1 MQMPPPYPCPESAS
15 KDTATSSRAFVETI
29 EYSRFVEF
37 CEACRHFR
45 YIGLCYGPPG
55 IGKSLSAV
63 RYSRADQIVPR
74 DRWTNEV
81 SDDLPVDTLLYTTS
95 VINTPSGVRND
106 INMARERVMSIVL
119 NPIRREAAAVLE
131 EIRVKDERRRREI
144 MDKPGCSPCD
154 RPAVD
159 PTYFETYK
167 QYQIKERAIE
177 DPTTLILVDEA
188 DRLHMNSLEQIRS
201 IFDEG
206 TAGFVLIDMPGIEKR
221 IARFPQFYSRIG
233 FVHEF
238 RPLDAE
244 QIQNLLESKWAP
256 VGVNL
261 PDEQLLPEVI
271 ASLIRMTGGNFRL
284 LTRLLT
290 QIERVLSVNDLH
302 LVSTAVSKRRGTVSS
317 SVPDDTDYAK

>member
-1 MQMPPPYPCPESAS
+1 MQKPPSHPYPEFAS
-15 KDTATSSRAFVETI
+15 KGTETSRRAFVETI
-29 EYSRFVEF
+29 EYNRFVEF
-37 CEACRHFR
+37 CDACRHFR

-55 IGKSLSAV
+55 IGKTLSAV

-74 DRWTNEV
+74 DRWTSEV
-81 SDDLPVDTLLYTTS
+81 SDGLPVDTLLYTTS

-106 INMARERVMSIVL
+106 ISLARERVMSIAL
-119 NPIRREAAAVLE
+119 DPIQREAVLVLE
-131 EIRVKDERRRREI
+131 KIRLKAEQSRREI
-144 MDKPGCSPCD
+144 MNQPGSSPCD
-154 RPAVD
+154 RPAAD

-167 QYQIKERAIE
+167 QYQAKERAVL

-188 DRLHMNSLEQIRS
+188 DRLHMNSLEQMRS

-206 TAGFVLIDMPGIEKR
+206 TAGLVLIGMPGIEKR

-238 RPLDAE
+238 RPLDAAQMQE
-244 QIQNLLESKWAP
+244 LLEKRSTPA
-256 VGVNL
+256 GVTL
-261 PDEQLLPEVI
+261 PDEPLIPEVV

-302 LVSTAVSKRRGTVSS
+302 LVSNAVVEAARDSLVIG
-317 SVPDDTDYAK
+317 PG

>member
-74 DRWTNEV
+74 DRLTNEV

-167 QYQIKERAIE
+167 QYQIRERAIE

>member
-1 MQMPPPYPCPESAS
+1 
-15 KDTATSSRAFVETI
+15 
-29 EYSRFVEF
+29 
-37 CEACRHFR
+37 
-45 YIGLCYGPPG
+45 
-55 IGKSLSAV
+55 
-63 RYSRADQIVPR
+63 
-74 DRWTNEV
+74 
-81 SDDLPVDTLLYTTS
+81 VDTLLYTTS

-119 NPIRREAAAVLE
+119 NPIRREASVVLE
-131 EIRVKDERRRREI
+131 AIRVKDEKRRREI

-167 QYQIKERAIE
+167 QYQVKERAVR
-177 DPTTLILVDEA
+177 DPITLILVDEA

-206 TAGFVLIDMPGIEKR
+206 TAGLVLIGMPGIEKR

-238 RPLDAE
+238 RPLGAE
-244 QIQNLLESKWAP
+244 QVQALLESRWAP
-256 VGVNL
+256 AGVKL
-261 PDEQLLPEVI
+261 PDEQLLPDVI

-302 LVSTAVSKRRGTVSS
+302 VVSIPVVEAARDSLVIG
-317 SVPDDTDYAK
+317 PG

>member
-1 MQMPPPYPCPESAS
+1 MQIPPSYPFPESAS
-15 KDTATSSRAFVETI
+15 KGTATSSRAFVETI
-29 EYSRFVEF
+29 EYNRFVEF
-37 CEACRHFR
+37 CEACRQFR

-55 IGKSLSAV
+55 IGKTLSAV

-74 DRWTNEV
+74 DRWTSEV

-106 INMARERVMSIVL
+106 INMAREKVMSIVL
-119 NPIRREAAAVLE
+119 NPIRREASVVLE
-131 EIRVKDERRRREI
+131 EIRVKDEKRRREI

-167 QYQIKERAIE
+167 QYQVKERAVG

-201 IFDEG
+201 VFDEG
-206 TAGFVLIDMPGIEKR
+206 TAGLVLIGMPGIEKR

-244 QIQNLLESKWAP
+244 QVQTLLESRWAP
-256 VGVNL
+256 TGVTL

-271 ASLIRMTGGNFRL
+271 ASLIRMSGGNFRL

-290 QIERVLSVNDLH
+290 QIERVLDVNDLH
-302 LVSTAVSKRRGTVSS
+302 LVSNAVVEAARDSLVIG
-317 SVPDDTDYAK
+317 PG